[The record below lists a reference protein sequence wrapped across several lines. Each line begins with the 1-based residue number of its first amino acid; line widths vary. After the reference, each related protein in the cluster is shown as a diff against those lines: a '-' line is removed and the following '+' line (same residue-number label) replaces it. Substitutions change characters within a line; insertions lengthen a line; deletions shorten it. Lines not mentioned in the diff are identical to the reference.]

1 MHLFV
6 VDLSVSLDMLSP
18 IIYLINKKKQKV
30 FFINVN
36 PIQDYNKKNNKLI
49 NFLSKNKRFEKID
62 NNLGN
67 FKFLFFCY
75 LFKFISFFSVRIFN
89 KNLYWFWKKI
99 WISKFYL
106 SEKFIENI
114 ILKKKVK
121 SITILEDLPREK
133 KALFFKIKN
142 KTNIPLIMIN
152 GGINTKPSTAEHGLL
167 KPDFYLA
174 SNLTKNHKKVKKSS
188 YFKVFGCLRY
198 SKFWINILDK
208 VYEIKKIKNKKFT
221 IGIFTNQSSS
231 FSYEMNNLIKNLK
244 EKNFN
249 IIINSKPREIL
260 PFNLTF
266 QSREISSSET
276 IEYSDVIIS
285 HSTSVIVEAIQRERQ
300 IIFPNY
306 LKNFYK
312 EEKKSLFQNNPKFF
326 YPNSFENL
334 LNFIRKIQ
342 FKKKYVYRKKDFF
355 IKNLVNIKN
364 DNIENRYVK
373 FYKQFY

>member
-62 NNLGN
+62 DNLGN
-67 FKFLFFCY
+67 FKFLFFCH
-75 LFKFISFFSVRIFN
+75 LFKFISFFSVRIFK
-89 KNLYWFWKKI
+89 KNLYWLWKKI

-106 SEKFIENI
+106 SEKFIEDI

-174 SNLTKNHKKVKKSS
+174 SNLTKNHKKIKKSS

-198 SKFWINILDK
+198 SNFWINILDK
-208 VYEIKKIKNKKFT
+208 VYEIKKKKNKKFT

-231 FSYEMNNLIKNLK
+231 FSHEMNNLIKNLK

-266 QSREISSSET
+266 QSKEISSSET

-334 LNFIRKIQ
+334 LKLIRKIQ
-342 FKKKYVYRKKDFF
+342 FKKKYFYRKKDFF

-364 DNIENRYVK
+364 DEIENRYVK
-373 FYKQFY
+373 FYKQFF

>member
-62 NNLGN
+62 DNLGN
-67 FKFLFFCY
+67 FKFLFFCH
-75 LFKFISFFSVRIFN
+75 LFKFISFFSVRIFK
-89 KNLYWFWKKI
+89 KNLYWLWKKI

-106 SEKFIENI
+106 SEKFIEDI

-174 SNLTKNHKKVKKSS
+174 SNLTKNHKKIKKSS

-198 SKFWINILDK
+198 SNFWINILDK
-208 VYEIKKIKNKKFT
+208 VYEIKKKKNKKFT

-231 FSYEMNNLIKNLK
+231 FSHEMNNLIKNLK

-249 IIINSKPREIL
+249 IIVNSKPREIL

-266 QSREISSSET
+266 QSKEISSSET

-334 LNFIRKIQ
+334 LKLIRKIQ
-342 FKKKYVYRKKDFF
+342 FKKKYFYRKKDFF

-364 DNIENRYVK
+364 DEIENRYIK
-373 FYKQFY
+373 FYKQFF

>member
-6 VDLSVSLDMLSP
+6 VDLSVSLDMLAP
-18 IIYLINKKKQKV
+18 IIYSINKKKQKV
-30 FFINVN
+30 YFINVN

-49 NFLSKNKRFEKID
+49 NFLSKNKKFEKID

-75 LFKFISFFSVRIFN
+75 LFKFVSFFCVKIF
-89 KNLYWFWKKI
+89 KKKLYWLWKKI

-106 SEKFIENI
+106 SEKFIEDT

-152 GGINTKPSTAEHGLL
+152 GGINTKPSTAEHGLF

-174 SNLTKNHKKVKKSS
+174 SNLTKNHKKIKKFS

-208 VYEIKKIKNKKFT
+208 VYEIKKKKIKKFT
-221 IGIFTNQSSS
+221 IGVFTNQSSS
-231 FSYEMNNLIKNLK
+231 FSYEMSNLIKNLK
-244 EKNFN
+244 ERNFN

-266 QSREISSSET
+266 QSKEISSSET

-285 HSTSVIVEAIQRERQ
+285 HSTSVVVEAIQRERQ

-312 EEKKSLFQNNPKFF
+312 EEKKSLFQNNSRFF

-334 LNFIRKIQ
+334 LKLIRKIQ
-342 FKKKYVYRKKDFF
+342 FKKKFIYRKKDFF

-364 DNIENRYVK
+364 DKIENRYIK
-373 FYKQFY
+373 FYKQFD

>member
-67 FKFLFFCY
+67 FKFLFVCY
-75 LFKFISFFSVRIFN
+75 LFKFISFFSVRIFK
-89 KNLYWFWKKI
+89 KNLYWLWKKI

-106 SEKFIENI
+106 SEKFIEDI

-152 GGINTKPSTAEHGLL
+152 GGINTKPSTADHGLL

-174 SNLTKNHKKVKKSS
+174 SNLTKNHKRIKKSS

-208 VYEIKKIKNKKFT
+208 VYEIKKKKNKKFT

-312 EEKKSLFQNNPKFF
+312 EEKKSLFQNNPRFF

-334 LNFIRKIQ
+334 LKLIRKIQ
-342 FKKKYVYRKKDFF
+342 FKKKYVYRKKDSF

-364 DNIENRYVK
+364 DKIENRYVK

>member
-62 NNLGN
+62 DNLGN

-75 LFKFISFFSVRIFN
+75 LFKFISFLSVRIFK
-89 KNLYWFWKKI
+89 KNLYWLWKKI

-106 SEKFIENI
+106 SEKFIEDI

-174 SNLTKNHKKVKKSS
+174 SNLTKNHKKIKKSS

-198 SKFWINILDK
+198 SNFWINILDK
-208 VYEIKKIKNKKFT
+208 VYEIKKKKNKKFT

-231 FSYEMNNLIKNLK
+231 FSHEMNNLIKNLK

-266 QSREISSSET
+266 QSKEISSSET

-334 LNFIRKIQ
+334 LKLIRKIQ
-342 FKKKYVYRKKDFF
+342 FKKKYFYRKKDFF

-364 DNIENRYVK
+364 DEIENRYVK
-373 FYKQFY
+373 FYKQFF

>member
-62 NNLGN
+62 DNLSN
-67 FKFLFFCY
+67 FKFLFFCH
-75 LFKFISFFSVRIFN
+75 LFKFISFFSVRIFK
-89 KNLYWFWKKI
+89 KNLYWLWKKI

-106 SEKFIENI
+106 SEKFIEDI

-174 SNLTKNHKKVKKSS
+174 SNLTKNHKKIKKSS

-198 SKFWINILDK
+198 SNFWINILDK
-208 VYEIKKIKNKKFT
+208 VYEIKKKKNKKFT

-231 FSYEMNNLIKNLK
+231 FSHEMNNLIKNLK

-266 QSREISSSET
+266 QSKEISSSET

-334 LNFIRKIQ
+334 LKLIRKIQ
-342 FKKKYVYRKKDFF
+342 FKKKYFYRKKDFF
-355 IKNLVNIKN
+355 IKNLVNINN
-364 DNIENRYVK
+364 DEIENRYVK
-373 FYKQFY
+373 FYKQFF

>member
-67 FKFLFFCY
+67 FKFLFVCY
-75 LFKFISFFSVRIFN
+75 LFKFISFFSVRIFK
-89 KNLYWFWKKI
+89 KNLYWLWKKI

-106 SEKFIENI
+106 SEKFIEDI

-152 GGINTKPSTAEHGLL
+152 GGINTKPSTADHGLL

-174 SNLTKNHKKVKKSS
+174 SNLTKNHKRIKKSS

-198 SKFWINILDK
+198 SKFWINTLDK
-208 VYEIKKIKNKKFT
+208 VYEIKKKKNKKFT

-312 EEKKSLFQNNPKFF
+312 EEKKSLFQNNPRFF

-334 LNFIRKIQ
+334 LKLIRKIQ
-342 FKKKYVYRKKDFF
+342 FKKKYVYRKKDSF

-364 DNIENRYVK
+364 DKIENRYVK